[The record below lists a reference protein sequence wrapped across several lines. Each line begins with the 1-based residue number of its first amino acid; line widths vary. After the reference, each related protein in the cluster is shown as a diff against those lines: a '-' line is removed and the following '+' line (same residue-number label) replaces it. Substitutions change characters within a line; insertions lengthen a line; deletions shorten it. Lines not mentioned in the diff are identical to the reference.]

1 LSLQQKIAAF
11 DASLDLDEACTPP
24 SSWYQSAE
32 IFEAE
37 RSSVFAPHWQPI
49 GRLDELRTP
58 GSFVTMNIAK
68 EPLVALRGDDG
79 ELRAFFNVCR
89 HHATCVLQG
98 AGHTDR
104 VVCPYHGWE
113 YHLDGRLKKAPRLG
127 AARGFVREEHGL
139 LPVEIATWGP
149 WAFVRARSGGPSF
162 ESIVAPIQ
170 DRLRL
175 DGLRFFKRRAYELD
189 CNWKVYVDNYLD
201 GGYHVAHLHR
211 RLASSLDLDS
221 YQTEIFDYAS
231 IQSCRG
237 AEGGTARIG
246 EEQLYIWLHPAFMIN
261 RYGPFLDTNFA
272 LPLGPNRCRVVFD
285 YFIDESVEA
294 SEQFLEESL
303 AASDEVQQEDV
314 DICESVQRGLESS
327 AFDTGRYSV
336 THERSAHHF
345 HRLLHADLSAGVGS
359 MCANP
364 TFR

>member
-1 LSLQQKIAAF
+1 LSLQQEIDAF
-11 DASLDLDEACTPP
+11 DPGLHLDRASTPP
-24 SSWYQSAE
+24 SSWYRSPE

-37 RSSVFAPHWQPI
+37 RSRVFAPHWQPI
-49 GRLDELRTP
+49 GRLDALNKA
-58 GSFVTMNIAK
+58 GAYVTMDVAG
-68 EPLVALRGDDG
+68 EPLVALHGDDG

-89 HHATCVLQG
+89 HHATCVLRG

-127 AARGFVREEHGL
+127 AARGFAREDHGL
-139 LPVEIATWGP
+139 LPIEIATWGP
-149 WAFVRARSGGPSF
+149 WAFVRAQAGGPSL
-162 ESIVAPIQ
+162 ESVVAPVQ
-170 DRLRL
+170 DRLNL
-175 DGLRFFKRRAYELD
+175 EGLRFFARRAYELD

-221 YQTEIFDYAS
+221 YRTEVFDYAS

-237 AEGGTARIG
+237 GAQGSARIG

-261 RYGPFLDTNFA
+261 RYGPFMDTNFA

-285 YFIDESVEA
+285 YFIDESFEA
-294 SEQFLEESL
+294 SDEFLEESL

-314 DICESVQRGLESS
+314 DICESVQRGLGSS

-336 THERSAHHF
+336 THERAAHHF
-345 HRLLHADLSAGVGS
+345 HRLLHADLSVAAASACVG
-359 MCANP
+359 A
-364 TFR
+364 TLG